1 MEKSPFVH
9 LHVHSHYSL
18 LEALPKTKALIKAMK
33 ERNMDTFA
41 LTDNGVMY
49 GVIDFYQ
56 KMKDEEMKLI
66 VGSDVYLAVNG
77 RFQKRGKMDA
87 KPSRLVLLA
96 ENMVG
101 YNSLVRLSS
110 QSFIEGFY
118 YKPRLDKELLKEFC
132 LGKEHGLIALSG
144 GRFGDIDQ
152 ALTNDNIDE
161 AKRLIV
167 EYVEIFGQNNFFL
180 ELVDRP
186 EIPEQEANNAKLAE
200 LGKEMGV
207 PIVATKNVF
216 YLKPQD
222 TEAWKILQC
231 VKDGRT
237 LEEFD
242 RVQTYDYDA
251 SLVDAEYMINRFK
264 DLPEA
269 IENTRKIA
277 DRCDVHF
284 DLGKWNFPHF
294 EVPDGLTHLEYLRK
308 RAFAELPNK
317 VEAVTE
323 EMVKRIDYELSVIEM
338 KGFAPYFLIVS
349 DYIEWARAHGIMT
362 TTRGSAAG
370 SLVSFSI
377 GISTVDPIKY
387 KLPFERFLN
396 PERPS
401 APDVDGDFAD
411 NRRDEML
418 AYVTEKYGKD
428 KVAQICTFG
437 TMLARGSIRDVG
449 RALGHEYSFVDGIS
463 KMVPMGS
470 QGFPMTLKRALEE
483 DADLKKRYDTEPN
496 VRRLINL
503 AQQIE
508 GCARHVSVHA
518 AGVVFSPT
526 PLTDFTPLQIETKE
540 GKIITQYE
548 MHAVEAAGLLKM
560 DFLGIRNLSILG
572 DAVRII
578 RKTKGVDIKT
588 DKIPVDDAKTFD
600 LLARGF
606 TMGTFQLN
614 GDGMTKY
621 LMELKPSRIQDIM
634 VMVALYRPGPIES
647 IPEYIARKYDSSL
660 IKYMDPRLE
669 EILDQSYGVIVYQD
683 DVMLIS
689 IKLAG
694 YTWLEADKLRK
705 AMGKKIPEE
714 MAKQKEKLLEGF
726 VKHGLSKRN
735 SDELWKL
742 IEPFAA
748 YGFNKAHAS
757 SYGMVAYQTAYL
769 KANYPAEYMSA
780 LMTAESADLETISD
794 AVKECQRMG
803 IAVLPP
809 DINESLST
817 FTYINDNTIRFG
829 LVVIKNLG
837 QEAVD
842 AIVAEREA
850 NGLFKDLADFASRV
864 HHRAFNKKAI
874 EALTKVGALDC
885 FGERKSLLENME
897 QILHFNKESK
907 EKQAQN
913 QSSLFDLSPA
923 LATEK
928 LKLRPTSPAEKIE
941 LLAWEKEL
949 LGLYISAHPYDDICS
964 FVGQYLVPLNQLQG
978 QAENSFIKCGG
989 LITSL
994 KTIVTKK
1001 GDNMAFVGLDDKNGK
1016 AEVIVFPTVYTQFG
1030 KFLAEDKIVLVSG
1043 KVSRREGEEAKLLAN
1058 SFIIADLK
1066 RAPDIA
1072 AMLKDNL
1079 WVPDT
1084 ENYSQ
1089 QAAVQAKQ
1097 VTTRPGMQF
1106 GQLIQPTQP
1115 IQSPSTPSSPS
1126 APSTQALEVTLVGKP
1141 SSDLISQ
1148 LRELFTSSP
1157 GQKKVRFIIDSGGA
1171 KRIIE
1176 TDYAVNPTQ
1185 EFLSEVRGLVGG
1197 QNVKV

>member
-1 MEKSPFVH
+1 MPDKSPFVH
-9 LHVHSHYSL
+9 LHTHSHYSL

-33 ERNMDTFA
+33 ERKMDTFA

-49 GVIDFYQ
+49 GIIDFYQ
-56 KMKDEEMKLI
+56 KCKDEEIKLI
-66 VGSDVYLAVNG
+66 IGMDAYLAPNG
-77 RFQKRGKMDA
+77 RLQKRGKMDA
-87 KPSRLVLLA
+87 KPNRLVFLC
-96 ENMVG
+96 ENMAG
-101 YNSLVRLSS
+101 YKNLIQLSTRG
-110 QSFIEGFY
+110 FLEGFY
-118 YKPRLDKELLKEFC
+118 YKPRLDKELIKEIC
-132 LGKEHGLIALSG
+132 QGKDHGLIVLSG
-144 GRFGDIDQ
+144 GRFSDIDQ
-152 ALTNDNIDE
+152 AIVNDNRE
-161 AKRLIV
+161 TAKKLIE
-167 EYVEIFGQNNFFL
+167 EYVQIFGQNNFFL

-186 EIPEQEANNAKLAE
+186 EIPEQEMTNTVLAE

-222 TEAWKILQC
+222 NEAWKILQC

-242 RVQTYDYDA
+242 RTQTYDYDA
-251 SLVDAEYMINRFK
+251 SLVEAEYMINRFK

-277 DRCDVHF
+277 DRCDVQF
-284 DLGKWNFPHF
+284 DLGKWNFAHF
-294 EVPDGLTHLEYLRK
+294 EVPDGLTHLEYLRQ
-308 RAFAELPNK
+308 RAFNELPNK
-317 VEAVTE
+317 VDEVTE
-323 EMVKRIDYELSVIEM
+323 EMKKRIEYELSVIEM

-362 TTRGSAAG
+362 ATRGSAAG

-377 GISTVDPIKY
+377 GISTVNPIKY

-411 NRRDEML
+411 NRRDEMI
-418 AYVTEKYGKD
+418 AYVTNKYGAD

-449 RALGHEYSFVDGIS
+449 RALGHEYSFVDSVS

-470 QGFPMTLKRALEE
+470 QGFPMTLKRALDE
-483 DADLKKRYDTEPN
+483 DVDLKKRYDTEPD

-508 GCARHVSVHA
+508 GCARHVSIHA

-526 PLTDFTPLQIETKE
+526 PLTDFTPLQIDTRE
-540 GKIITQYE
+540 GKTITQYE

-578 RKTKGVDIKT
+578 RKVKGVDINI
-588 DKIPVDDAKTFD
+588 DKIPVDDPKTFE
-600 LLARGF
+600 LLANGN

-621 LMELKPSRIQDIM
+621 LMELKPTRIEDIM

-647 IPEYIARKYDSSL
+647 IPEYIRRKYDASL
-660 IKYMDPRLE
+660 IKYLDPRLE
-669 EILDQSYGVIVYQD
+669 EILDASYGVIVYQD

-689 IKLAG
+689 IKLGG
-694 YTWLEADKLRK
+694 YSWLEADKLRK

-714 MAKQKEKLLEGF
+714 MAKQKEKLLDGF
-726 VKHGLSKRN
+726 QKHGLSKSK

-748 YGFNKAHAS
+748 YGFNKAHAA
-757 SYGMVAYQTAYL
+757 SYGTVAYQTSYL

-780 LMTAESADLETISD
+780 LMTAESADLETISA

-809 DINESLST
+809 DLNESRPT
-817 FTYINDNTIRFG
+817 FTYIDDNTIRFG

-837 QEAVD
+837 AEAVD
-842 AIVAEREA
+842 AIFNEREA
-850 NGLFKDLADFASRV
+850 NGPFKDLADFATRV
-864 HHRAFNKKAI
+864 HHRAFNKKAL
-874 EALTKVGALDC
+874 EALIKAGALDS
-885 FGERKSLLENME
+885 FGERKCLLENIE
-897 QILHFNKESK
+897 QILHFNKEAK

-928 LKLRPTSPAEKIE
+928 LKFRPTPPAEKNE

-949 LGLYISAHPYDDICS
+949 LGLYISAHPFDDIEKK
-964 FVGQYLVPLNQLQG
+964 VGQYLLPLNQLQS
-978 QAENSFIKCGG
+978 QPENSFVKVGG
-989 LITSL
+989 LVTSV

-1016 AEVIVFPTVYTQFG
+1016 AEVIVFPSAYNQFG
-1030 KFLAEDKIVLVSG
+1030 KMLAEDKLVLVSA

-1058 SFIIADLK
+1058 SFIFVDTAHAGDV
-1066 RAPDIA
+1066 A
-1072 AMLKDNL
+1072 AMLQDNL
-1079 WVPDT
+1079 WVP
-1084 ENYSQ
+1084 
-1089 QAAVQAKQ
+1089 
-1097 VTTRPGMQF
+1097 G
-1106 GQLIQPTQP
+1106 
-1115 IQSPSTPSSPS
+1115 
-1126 APSTQALEVTLVGKP
+1126 EVTASKDNPSLLPPAPLKPLLPRNFLEITFLGKP
-1141 SSDLISQ
+1141 NPEIVAQ
-1148 LRELFTSSP
+1148 LRELLTASRGSRR
-1157 GQKKVRFIIDSGGA
+1157 VRFIVSAGPAQRVMD
-1171 KRIIE
+1171 
-1176 TDYAVNPTQ
+1176 TDYYVDPTN
-1185 EFLSEVRGLVGG
+1185 ELLSEIKALVGSN
-1197 QNVKV
+1197 NVKL